1 MHKALWSL
9 GLAGLAACGAAAG
22 SFAKLERSAGVIQ
35 GGMDPALVGT
45 FRLSSQ
51 SPLEADV
58 LKLLVL
64 RTDRTFF
71 AEYVAGCPEGF
82 CSRGTVPFEGTY
94 EQVREMPD
102 PTRAAAIV
110 LTGQFS
116 GSGGKR
122 TPYAV
127 SLRRAAIPDSPL
139 IGLYHAAESA
149 TDTAPARP
157 FYMLAH
163 PIEAWCGAQV
173 DCDSQNLLEGSSC
186 EAFVCRESTCVCR

>member
-9 GLAGLAACGAAAG
+9 GFAGLAACGAAAG

-51 SPLEADV
+51 SPLETDA
-58 LKLLVL
+58 LKLLIL
-64 RTDRTFF
+64 RTDRTFH

-82 CSRGTVPFEGTY
+82 CSRGTVPLEGTY

-102 PTRAAAIV
+102 PTRAAAIA
-110 LTGQFS
+110 LTGQYLDS
-116 GSGGKR
+116 DGKP
-122 TPYAV
+122 TPYSA

-139 IGLYHAAESA
+139 IGLYQPAEPA
-149 TDTAPARP
+149 TDTAPTRP
-157 FYMLAH
+157 FFMLAH
-163 PIEAWCGAQV
+163 PIEAWCGAQA
-173 DCDSQNLLEGSSC
+173 DCDSQNLLEASSC